1 MADCR
6 KFYFVRHGETDWN
19 SMARFQGRNDIPLN
33 EAGLK
38 QAATVALRLEQCRAA
53 AVVTSPLSRARR
65 VAEIIAGDNRKI
77 VVCDELTE
85 QYFGAWERMTL
96 SDIRVKY
103 NDEYKAW
110 LAGTGNVPDGEREIE
125 IFDRALRVVEKL
137 REIEDEETIVVSHG
151 GILRYVLLAW
161 LRGEC
166 SPIFWRMRLDNCS
179 ITTAEIRN
187 GKCTLCSVNDTL
199 HFKVGSED
207 AVRTLPLA

>member
-38 QAATVALRLEQCRAA
+38 QAETVALRLAKCRAS
-53 AVVTSPLSRARR
+53 AVITSPLSRARR
-65 VAEIIAGDNRKI
+65 AAEIIAGDSRKI
-77 VVCDELTE
+77 VVWDDLTE
-85 QYFGAWERMTL
+85 QYFGEWEKMTL
-96 SDIRVKY
+96 PDIRAKY
-103 NDEYKAW
+103 NEEYKAW
-110 LAGTGNVPDGEREIE
+110 LAGTGNVPGGERETE
-125 IFDRALRVVEKL
+125 IFNRARRIVEKL
-137 REIEDEETIVVSHG
+137 REIEDGETIVVSHG
-151 GILRYVLLAW
+151 GILRYILLAW

-166 SPIFWRMRLDNCS
+166 SPVFWHMRLDNCS

-199 HFKVGSED
+199 HFKVSGDD
-207 AVRTLPLA
+207 AVRSLPLV